1 MTYRIAAAL
10 LGTALAPALAAQ
22 SSANTPAAPDANAA
36 RKQQLIATID
46 KDSKQIQVM
55 VDTLFSFGE
64 LGFQEFETSK
74 YLTAMLEKNGFKVER
89 GIDGIPTA
97 WMATWANGTGG
108 PIIALGSDLDC
119 IPQASQKPGVGYHDP
134 IIAGAPGHG
143 EGHNSGNVVN
153 FIAAFAVNR

>member
-36 RKQQLIATID
+36 RKQQLIASID

-97 WMATWANGTGG
+97 WMATWTNGTGG
-108 PIIALGSDLDC
+108 PTIALGSDLDC
-119 IPQASQKPGVGYHDP
+119 IPQASQNPASATTIPSSPVPPATAKATTPATSSTSWLP
-134 IIAGAPGHG
+134 
-143 EGHNSGNVVN
+143 SQSS
-153 FIAAFAVNR
+153 R